1 MAMTIVNCGS
11 GYLFFAPSVYAYLCG
26 SPLDTLEIGDDEIP
40 NYETK
45 KMIEKVYRKLSCI
58 LDLSCE
64 LVPST
69 PRI

>member
-1 MAMTIVNCGS
+1 MVVAIRSLHLQCMPICVAV
-11 GYLFFAPSVYAYLCG
+11 LLIH
-26 SPLDTLEIGDDEIP
+26 LEIGDYEIP

-45 KMIEKVYRKLSCI
+45 KMIECKVYRKLSCI